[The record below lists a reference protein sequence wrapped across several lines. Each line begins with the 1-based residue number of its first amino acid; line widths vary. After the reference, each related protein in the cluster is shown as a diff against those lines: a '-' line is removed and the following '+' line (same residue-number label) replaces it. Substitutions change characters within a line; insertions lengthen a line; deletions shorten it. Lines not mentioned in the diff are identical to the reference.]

1 MIEIT
6 VITPSGR
13 ENIKTEKGRKLSEV
27 LIEKGYEIATPC
39 GQKGTCGK
47 CQVKINGTKE
57 RSCRYSLSEN
67 IIVELD
73 RDKLQKEKINTISAN
88 YDTNCKLCLDLGST
102 MMTMALINQ
111 NGEVVREL
119 TRKNPQSRFGA
130 DVISRIDYATKNGTN
145 ILHEC
150 SVDEIIS
157 MAQALSS
164 DVFEIYVSGNTVM
177 LHILANSDY
186 RGLGVA
192 PYTSMFLDA
201 QKFDIESKNQ
211 QKYSIKTVPCISAFV
226 GGDIVSGLEYIG
238 YPSGNKYNLL
248 VDLGT
253 NCEIVLFSKN
263 KMLCTSAAAGPSFEG
278 ANISSGMSAVD
289 GAICEYDNGEYKTI
303 GNTQPLGICATGLID
318 IIVYLIKR
326 GIVEENGYMP
336 SGNFRIT
343 EKVGINQADIRAFQL
358 AKSAVFSGILA
369 MFRHSGVSFE
379 EVENFYVAG
388 GFAENL
394 NLANAVSLG
403 LLPKELI
410 EQYKPIKNSSLKG
423 VVKIASKRSQMIDI
437 SKASYI
443 DLSTDVDF
451 TEDFIENMSF

>member
-1 MIEIT
+1 M
-6 VITPSGR
+6 
-13 ENIKTEKGRKLSEV
+13 L
-27 LIEKGYEIATPC
+27 L
-39 GQKGTCGK
+39 
-47 CQVKINGTKE
+47 
-57 RSCRYSLSEN
+57 
-67 IIVELD
+67 
-73 RDKLQKEKINTISAN
+73 
-88 YDTNCKLCLDLGST
+88 
-102 MMTMALINQ
+102 
-111 NGEVVREL
+111 
-119 TRKNPQSRFGA
+119 
-130 DVISRIDYATKNGTN
+130 
-145 ILHEC
+145 
-150 SVDEIIS
+150 
-157 MAQALSS
+157 
-164 DVFEIYVSGNTVM
+164 YVHV
-177 LHILANSDY
+177 
-186 RGLGVA
+186 
-192 PYTSMFLDA
+192 LDA

-379 EVENFYVAG
+379 EVEISMLRVA
-388 GFAENL
+388 
-394 NLANAVSLG
+394 
-403 LLPKELI
+403 LLKTSIWQMQSVLVCY
-410 EQYKPIKNSSLKG
+410 QKN
-423 VVKIASKRSQMIDI
+423 
-437 SKASYI
+437 
-443 DLSTDVDF
+443 
-451 TEDFIENMSF
+451 